1 MPEGHVAS
9 PDGVRN
15 YQYSPDG
22 EIIDDGLRTF
32 TYNQNDRLIQTAE
45 NGAAPG
51 EYRGEYRYDSHG
63 RRTLKTAAGRSTIYL
78 YDQGGNLIAEA
89 DETGAVTAEYIWLG
103 SRLLAVVKA
112 GGAVIEADIDFDPD
126 TLNLTSGGRWVT
138 CYIQLPDPY
147 AADGIDPEGVLFN
160 GILPAERSGITD
172 HDGDGIG
179 ELMVKFSR
187 EAVESMLAEGDAV
200 TVTVSGT
207 AGNIGFSGT
216 DVIRVIR
223 RGKDGGKKKKPA
235 LFQSAEYAGS
245 APAGPTGAME
255 IFYAHLDHLGTP
267 QALTDANGNV
277 VWKADYRPF
286 GEAEVVIG
294 DVGNEIRFPGQYF
307 DAESGLHYNWHR
319 YYDPSNGR
327 YLTTDPLSFPV
338 KQIRS
343 QLWLNRLKE
352 QMLFNF
358 LDEGGIDADELQ
370 FIENLT
376 SVDIGV
382 QPKSRS
388 IFQNFYSYALN
399 NPINFVDPLG
409 LYVIPVPPM
418 PPIFPAEPPKTIPS
432 VQPPWTPP
440 NMPDYDPGPGG
451 KFTLCVAACKAMMK
465 KMFKCPPLISSAPCG
480 AICLAVAF
488 GGWM

>member
-1 MPEGHVAS
+1 
-9 PDGVRN
+9 
-15 YQYSPDG
+15 
-22 EIIDDGLRTF
+22 
-32 TYNQNDRLIQTAE
+32 
-45 NGAAPG
+45 
-51 EYRGEYRYDSHG
+51 
-63 RRTLKTAAGRSTIYL
+63 LKTAAGRSTIYL
-78 YDQGGNLIAEA
+78 YDRGGNLIAEA

-160 GILPAERSGITD
+160 GILPAEKSGVTD

-255 IFYAHLDHLGTP
+255 IFYAHPDHLGTP
-267 QALTDANGNV
+267 RAMTDASGNV

-319 YYDPSNGR
+319 YYDPKIGR
-327 YLTTDPLSFPV
+327 YLRPDPIGFA
-338 KQIRS
+338 
-343 QLWLNRLKE
+343 
-352 QMLFNF
+352 
-358 LDEGGIDADELQ
+358 GGINPFAY
-370 FIENLT
+370 
-376 SVDIGV
+376 V
-382 QPKSRS
+382 
-388 IFQNFYSYALN
+388 LN
-399 NPINFVDPLG
+399 NPLNGFDPQG
-409 LYVIPVPPM
+409 KNPVVIVGALIAAPLIIAAIHYTP
-418 PPIFPAEPPKTIPS
+418 EPPVLPS
-432 VQPPWTPP
+432 IKWKPAPKPT
-440 NMPDYDPGPGG
+440 PDYEGEKRRRERYNRPPDLIDGG
-451 KFTLCVAACKAMMK
+451 KCPEVGPPDPDQCKEMEKFIWSDSFQELPVSARTLFRIMFWATCKD
-465 KMFKCPPLISSAPCG
+465 IN
-480 AICLAVAF
+480 
-488 GGWM
+488 